1 MEMTIL
7 RSWTFGGQ
15 KIATNRRARHDYF
28 IEETIEAGVV
38 LTGTEVKALRHG
50 KGNLND
56 SYAQVKA
63 EEVFLYNCHIS
74 PYDYG
79 NRYNHDPL
87 RPRKLLLHKA
97 EIRKL
102 AAKIKEK
109 GYTLVPLN
117 LYFDRKNR
125 VKLELAL
132 ARGKKLYDKRH
143 DIAKRDAAREV
154 ARALKGRPD
163 Y

>member
-1 MEMTIL
+1 MEVK
-7 RSWTFGGQ
+7 
-15 KIATNRRARHDYF
+15 KIATNRRARHEYF

-38 LTGTEVKALRHG
+38 LTGTEVKSLRQG
-50 KGNLND
+50 KGNLNE
-56 SYAQVKA
+56 SYALIKA

-97 EIRKL
+97 EIRKI

-117 LYFDRKNR
+117 MYFDRNNR
-125 VKLELAL
+125 VKIELAL
-132 ARGKKLYDKRH
+132 AKGKKLYDKRH
-143 DIAKRDAAREV
+143 DLAKRDAAREV
-154 ARALKGRPD
+154 ARTLKGRPD
-163 Y
+163 